1 MRTVAGVLRWRA
13 SRHPAA
19 MAVAFEGHHT
29 SFAELDAWS
38 SRLAAGL
45 VERLGIAPGD
55 RVAILDKNSDR
66 YLALTYAIAKAG
78 AVMVPVNWRLTA
90 PEVARIADDA
100 QPALLV
106 ADPEFAAA
114 TTGLECRVAGYD
126 ELPEGEVDPCRD
138 DSAGV
143 AWQLYTSGTTGLPKG
158 ARLTAANLFW
168 NLTSLGLEMPEIV
181 EGTCSLALSPLYPVG
196 GSGWAFLALARGAGV
211 VMVREVVPEA
221 LLETMVTER
230 VGSGL
235 IVPAV
240 LQSLTRVPGVEGRDW
255 SALRNLAYGAS
266 PISPSLLERVI
277 ATFGCRFT
285 QLYGLT
291 ETTGAITALRH
302 EDHSGE
308 RLLSCGRP
316 MLGGE
321 VAVHDAEDR
330 PLGPGETGE
339 IVYRGPSLM
348 EGYWNRPEET
358 AQAMRGGWFHT
369 GDAGSLD
376 DAGLVYIRD
385 RIKDMI
391 VSGAENV
398 YPAEVEGVLAAHP
411 MIADVAVIGVPD
423 DQWGEAVKAVVAL
436 REGASLTAT
445 ELIEWARPRLAGYK
459 RPRSVDFVAAVPRNP
474 SGKILKH
481 ELRERYWEGH
491 ARLVH

>member
-13 SRHPAA
+13 ARHPTNQAIA
-19 MAVAFEGHHT
+19 YEGRHT

-38 SRLAAGL
+38 TRLAAGL
-45 VERLGIAPGD
+45 SEQLGVAPGD

-66 YLALTYAIAKAG
+66 YLALTYAISKAG
-78 AVMVPVNWRLTA
+78 GVLVPINWRLTA
-90 PEVARIADDA
+90 PEVARVAADA

-106 ADPEFAAA
+106 ADPEFAAS
-114 TTGLECRVAGYD
+114 TTELDCRVLGYD
-126 ELPEGEVDPCRD
+126 ELPQGAVDPRRD
-138 DSAGV
+138 DPDAI

-158 ARLTAANLFW
+158 ARLSAANLFW
-168 NLTSLGLEMPEIV
+168 NLTSLGLEMPELT
-181 EGTCSLALSPLYPVG
+181 EGTKSLALSPLYHVG
-196 GSGWAFLALARGAGV
+196 GSGWAFHALARGAGV

-221 LLETMVTER
+221 LLDVMIVER
-230 VGSGL
+230 VASGL

-240 LQSLTRVPGVEGRDW
+240 LQSLTRVAGVAERDW
-255 SALRNLAYGAS
+255 SALSNIAYGAS
-266 PISPSLLERVI
+266 PISPSLLETVI

-302 EDHSGE
+302 EDHRGA
-308 RLLSCGRP
+308 RLLSCGRA

-321 VAVHDAEDR
+321 VAVVGSDGSMLPA
-330 PLGPGETGE
+330 GETGE
-339 IVYRGPSLM
+339 ILYRGPTLM
-348 EGYWNRPEET
+348 AGYWGRPEDT
-358 AQAMRGGWFHT
+358 AQAIRGGWFHT
-369 GDAGSLD
+369 GDAGALD
-376 DAGLVYIRD
+376 EDGFLYIRD

-411 MIADVAVIGVPD
+411 AIADVAVIGVPD
-423 DQWGEAVKAVVAL
+423 ERWGETVKAIVAL
-436 REGASLTAT
+436 GAGAELTEA

-474 SGKILKH
+474 SGKILKP
-481 ELRERYWEGH
+481 ELRERYWKGQTRH
-491 ARLVH
+491 VH